1 MEQNV
6 LDVEDAVVVSE
17 TPLEVVKA
25 AVKKP
30 LLTVKID
37 QRSPFT
43 PLPFV
48 FLGVGDVNKR
58 YHAWLNQKVKD
69 TLNDLGEQTNKN
81 GQIRK
86 RYAEAVSFMRTL
98 VFLAD
103 SLSTHEA
110 FEIIYTGVPL
120 PKKIDFT
127 PAVRQVVVDS
137 KELFLALK
145 GYYAPEVKQMEASES

>member
-1 MEQNV
+1 MNQNV
-6 LDVEDAVVVSE
+6 LDIEDAEVISE
-17 TPLEVVKA
+17 TPVKA
-25 AVKKP
+25 IEVEAKKP

-43 PLPFV
+43 PMPFV

-58 YHAWLNQKVKD
+58 YQAWLNQKVKD
-69 TLNDLGEQTNKN
+69 TLGELGEQTNKK

-103 SLSTHEA
+103 SLSTHEN
-110 FEIIYTGVPL
+110 FELVYTGVPM

-127 PAVRQVVVDS
+127 TAVRQVVSES

-145 GYYAPEVKQMEASES
+145 GYYAPEVKSVESLES